1 MTLTPRTWQ
10 LAAAFAAVYL
20 IWGSTYLVIRV
31 GVESLP
37 PALFAGARFLPA
49 AALLLLYAFSRGA
62 RLPQTRRD
70 WGVIAATAILMLV
83 GGNGLVTWSEQWI
96 ESNQAALL
104 VATSALW
111 MTGLGAI
118 GPQGERPGGAAIAG
132 LLLGFAGVAL
142 LVSSGLKAQVAPW
155 YAYAGISLSPL
166 LWAAGSILARRYP
179 VATSPLMM
187 AALQT
192 LIAGALLILIGLI
205 SGEAPRW
212 NWNPQ
217 GLAALAYLTIL
228 GSCVGYG
235 AYIWLVHQVT
245 PTQLG
250 TYAYVN
256 PAVAVLLGWW
266 ILDERLSPAQIV
278 GTLVILCGVL
288 LVTVSP
294 KRKPVS
300 A

>member
-1 MTLTPRTWQ
+1 MTLTSRTWQ
-10 LAAAFAAVYL
+10 LIAAFAAVYL

-31 GVESLP
+31 GVGMLP

-49 AALLLLYAFSRGA
+49 AVLLLLYAFSTGA
-62 RLPQTRRD
+62 RLPQRARD
-70 WGVIAATAILMLV
+70 WSVIAATAVLMLV
-83 GGNGLVTWSEQWI
+83 GGNGMVTWSEQWL

-111 MTGLGAI
+111 MTGLGAL
-118 GPQGERPGGAAIAG
+118 GAQGERPGVVAIAG

-142 LVSSGLKAQVAPW
+142 LVSSGLKAQAAPW
-155 YAYAGISLSPL
+155 FAYAGISLSPV

-179 VATSPLMM
+179 VATSPWMM

-192 LIAGALLILIGLI
+192 LIAGILLILIGLI

-212 NWNPQ
+212 NWNLQ
-217 GLAALAYLTIL
+217 GLMALAYLALL

-266 ILDERLSPAQIV
+266 ILDEHLNPSQVV
-278 GTLVILCGVL
+278 GTLVILFGVL
-288 LVTVSP
+288 LVSVSP
-294 KRKPVS
+294 KRK
-300 A
+300 

>member
-1 MTLTPRTWQ
+1 MPLISRTWQ
-10 LAAAFAAVYL
+10 LIAAFAAVYL

-31 GVESLP
+31 GVETLP

-49 AALLLLYAFSRGA
+49 AVLLLLFAFSRGA
-62 RLPQTRRD
+62 RLPQKSRD

-83 GGNGLVTWSEQWI
+83 GGNGLVTWSEQWL

-111 MTGLGAI
+111 MTGLGAL
-118 GPQGERPGGAAIAG
+118 GPQGERPGMLAIAG
-132 LLLGFAGVAL
+132 LLLGFTGVGL
-142 LVSSGLKAQVAPW
+142 LVSSGLESQAAPW
-155 YAYAGISLSPL
+155 FAYAAISLSPV

-192 LIAGALLILIGLI
+192 LIAGVLLILIGLA

-217 GLAALAYLTIL
+217 GLAALAYLAIF

-266 ILDERLSPAQIV
+266 ILDERLNLSQAL
-278 GTLVILCGVL
+278 GTLVILFGVL
-288 LVTVSP
+288 LVTLSP
-294 KRKPVS
+294 RRKPVTT
-300 A
+300 